1 MVSTNSTTTVDLN
14 ESRAGKVT
22 TVIIF
27 CPALSVV
34 IVALRLYSRFVLRK
48 RPFSEDYFIVLAMVR
63 AYEPRNSGRASNDLH
78 IL

>member
-27 CPALSVV
+27 CPALAVV
-34 IVALRLYSRFVLRK
+34 IVALRLYSRFVLGKTR
-48 RPFSEDYFIVLAMVR
+48 FLEDYFIVLAMVL
-63 AYEPRNSGRASNDLH
+63 AYKPSLEC
-78 IL
+78 